1 MATSSFKDKNRKQI
15 EPFEKY
21 TKLYEDWFEGNRYAY
36 ESELKA
42 IQALLPVYK
51 NGVEIGV
58 GSGRFAV
65 PLGIKHGLEPSAEMG
80 KIAKKRGIV
89 LDEGV
94 CENLP
99 YEDSRFDLVLM
110 VTTICFLYDAEKSFQ
125 EVERILRPGGWF
137 IIGYI
142 DKNSIIGKSY
152 LKYKDSNVFYRV
164 ATFYSTEEIIQLLN
178 KTGFLNLKFSQTIF
192 HELNEIKEIE
202 PVKEGYG
209 SGSFVAVR
217 AQKI

>member
-1 MATSSFKDKNRKQI
+1 MATSSIKGKNITKI

-21 TKLYEDWFEGNRYAY
+21 TKLYEDWFEENRYAY

-42 IQALLPVYK
+42 VQALLPSYQ

-65 PLGIKHGLEPSAEMG
+65 PLGIKRGLEPSVAMG
-80 KIAKKRGIV
+80 KIAEKRGIV

-99 YEDSRFDLVLM
+99 YKDSQFDLVLM
-110 VTTICFLYDAEKSFQ
+110 ITTICFLDDAEKSFQ
-125 EVERILRPGGWF
+125 EVKRILRPGGWF

-152 LKYKDSNVFYRV
+152 LKFQDSNVFYRV

-178 KTGFLNLKFSQTIF
+178 KTGFMNFKFSQTIF
-192 HELNEIKEIE
+192 HELNDIKTIE

-209 SGSFVAVR
+209 TGSFVAVR
-217 AQKI
+217 AQK